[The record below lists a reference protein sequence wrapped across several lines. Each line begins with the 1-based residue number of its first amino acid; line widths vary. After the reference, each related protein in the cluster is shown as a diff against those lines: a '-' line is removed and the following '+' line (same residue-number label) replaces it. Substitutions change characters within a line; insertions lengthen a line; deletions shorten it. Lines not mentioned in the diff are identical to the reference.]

1 MLFQK
6 VLPKVVISAAL
17 LVAMAGCAAAPSALA
32 QVSSNP
38 SASSTGQSQ
47 ANSNPSASALGAN
60 AGAVASPPTQVVAG
74 SGQGIT
80 VTGIGT
86 VTGSPD
92 MVQVSVGVVTQG
104 TTVQD
109 AVNANQTQMNA
120 LLAAVKALGIADSD
134 IQTSNFNVSTQNNVK
149 PGAPGAPDTTSVT
162 YFVNNQVNVILH
174 DVSKLSDLLDKVVSA
189 GANNIYGV
197 NFGISNPS
205 HLQDQ
210 ARAKAVQDA
219 SNRAQSL
226 AKLEGI
232 TLGNVISVTETN
244 GYPGVVYPSA
254 AGLGGGGT
262 PIQPGQLQVSV
273 SLQVTYAIK

>member
-1 MLFQK
+1 MSFQK
-6 VLPKVVISAAL
+6 VLPKVL
-17 LVAMAGCAAAPSALA
+17 LSVVLLAAMAGCAAAPTALA
-32 QVSSNP
+32 QVGSNP
-38 SASSTGQSQ
+38 SVSSAGQPQ
-47 ANSNPSASALGAN
+47 TNSNPSAGAPGVS
-60 AGAVASPPTQVVAG
+60 GAAVSSPPAQLVSV

-80 VTGIGT
+80 VTGTGT
-86 VTGSPD
+86 VSGSPD

-104 TTVQD
+104 STVQD

-149 PGAPGAPDTTSVT
+149 PAAPGSPETNSVS
-162 YFVNNQVNVILH
+162 YDVNNQVQVTLR

-197 NFGISNPS
+197 NFGISDPS
-205 HLQDQ
+205 KLQDD

-219 SNRAQSL
+219 TSRAQSL
-226 AKLEGI
+226 AKLEGV
-232 TLGNVISVTETN
+232 TLGSVISVTETS